1 MRKFISIISVI
12 FLTACGSQVSDLE
25 LRVAKLE
32 TEIASMRKGGGS
44 TIVPAGAFPKFT
56 FEQEE
61 HNFGQIRDGD
71 IVSHTFRFTNSGE
84 APLIISKATAA
95 CGCTVPQWPKQPI
108 PVGGSGEIQVQFDSS
123 NKPGMK
129 NKVVTITANTE
140 SKVKK
145 LLIRAQVNPRS

>member
-56 FEQEE
+56 F
-61 HNFGQIRDGD
+61 
-71 IVSHTFRFTNSGE
+71 
-84 APLIISKATAA
+84 
-95 CGCTVPQWPKQPI
+95 
-108 PVGGSGEIQVQFDSS
+108 
-123 NKPGMK
+123 
-129 NKVVTITANTE
+129 
-140 SKVKK
+140 
-145 LLIRAQVNPRS
+145 